1 MESITIHPKSKSQ
14 TKVFEELAKVLDL
27 PFEKGKAKDPYDPIF
42 VAKIKKGDRDKKAGN
57 FKTIKTEDLW
67 K

>member
-1 MESITIHPKSKSQ
+1 METITIHPKSKSQ

-27 PFEKGKAKDPYDPIF
+27 PFEKVKTKSKYNPAF

-57 FKTIKTEDLW
+57 FKAIKTADLW